1 MTLYRVRFLNQ
12 DEKLDTTIECS
23 SNKSILESA
32 EDLNID
38 LPFSCRAG
46 ACSSCVGKLIK
57 GDDILSPRI
66 DAFVDGEAGNEVL
79 TKVQK
84 RLRHF
89 MDRKINSA
97 FEPLLAMRDDE
108 LVNGMARGLAFRL
121 VESLGVIP
129 RSVVAK
135 DVKELDQDGRGL
147 LRKHVVRFVFQA
159 EDGIRDSP
167 E

>member
-1 MTLYRVRFLNQ
+1 MG
-12 DEKLDTTIECS
+12 S
-23 SNKSILESA
+23 
-32 EDLNID
+32 
-38 LPFSCRAG
+38 
-46 ACSSCVGKLIK
+46 
-57 GDDILSPRI
+57 
-66 DAFVDGEAGNEVL
+66 EVL

-147 LRKHVVRFVFQA
+147 LRKHGVRFGHYLKVWMNFQKLLHL
-159 EDGIRDSP
+159 DWLQFQKQKVPRRDTIP
-167 E
+167 